1 MDRRSFFTAAGRY
14 VLFGSLVA
22 VSAVSL
28 NKRGDNNGTCITD
41 KLCSRCGILS
51 NCSLPE
57 AIKEKQDQGGTPA
70 NRLREGDNV

>member
-28 NKRGDNNGTCITD
+28 NKKGDNNGTCLTD

-51 NCSLPE
+51 SCSLPE
-57 AIKEKQDQGGTPA
+57 AIKEKQYQGGTPA
-70 NRLREGDNV
+70 SNIREDENV